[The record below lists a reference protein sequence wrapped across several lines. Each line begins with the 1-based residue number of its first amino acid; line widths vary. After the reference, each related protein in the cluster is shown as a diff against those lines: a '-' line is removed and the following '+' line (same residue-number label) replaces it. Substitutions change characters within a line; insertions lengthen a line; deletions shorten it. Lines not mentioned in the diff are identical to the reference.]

1 MSSTPQIKKLFS
13 NLWLAMSSHVHTILM
28 MALATFMCSLCNS
41 QTLQLNHATFIE
53 GKQLH
58 DDPRSSLIKLPHS
71 WNEER
76 PQRKGIGTYNLN
88 FTIDKSPQIE
98 SYAIYIPRIGN
109 RFEIFINNE
118 LIQISGKVDDRRFF
132 EINKSILTIIPKNT
146 LLLGLNTI
154 SIIVYGES
162 GRYAGLS
169 TIEIGDFELLNK
181 KNEWRQL
188 LFVFSNIALVIICF
202 FIAIISILYSY
213 FSKNKYFFCIGAS
226 SLAWGLSNI
235 CSIINYFP
243 YNYRILLFIN
253 DFLDA
258 IAFSFMLFALFKTM
272 RVSQKSILTM
282 VNIYLYV
289 TFFLLVI
296 YHDEYPIARTAY
308 LDITT
313 ILIFISI
320 VLSIKSLLKRNKEQS
335 ILIFFSLL
343 LALFFF
349 MHDQFFISHNEF
361 NYELMSYSKYSYIL
375 FMIAISTALANQVIR
390 VNSFIHKNHARIDSK
405 LRFVKLNLAQS
416 YYKKS
421 LVEKKL
427 ILQQERWRLMQD
439 MHDGLGHRL
448 IGLQQAVQDPNQSS
462 ETLNQLVKLTIA
474 ELRTTIQSI
483 NAQHDNI
490 SYMLGDLRERLD
502 FLCAQYKK
510 ELKWSVEEMPVL
522 ALIDENR
529 ISNIEKIV
537 LEIFTNIAK
546 HSNATIV
553 KLTASYTPTE
563 NITIEIEENGHGFI
577 IHDSPDDSKN
587 ATQSLGLVGI
597 HRRANESKIKLHF
610 TNEGKIVRLLI
621 SLR

>member
-1 MSSTPQIKKLFS
+1 MSSTTRFKQLFKKLGLVAPS
-13 NLWLAMSSHVHTILM
+13 RI
-28 MALATFMCSLCNS
+28 LATFYIAIATLLCPVCHA
-41 QTLQLNHATFIE
+41 QVLQFDRAVFLE
-53 GKQLH
+53 GKQLNE
-58 DDPRSSLIKLPHS
+58 DSTSVSIKLPHS
-71 WNEER
+71 WNDDR
-76 PQRKGIGTYNLN
+76 PQRKGIATYVIN
-88 FTIDKSPQIE
+88 FIVPKTMALGSL
-98 SYAIYIPRIGN
+98 AIYIPRIGN

-118 LIQISGKVDDRRFF
+118 LVESSEKVEDNRFF
-132 EINKSILTIIPKNT
+132 EINKSILTVIPKNI
-146 LLLGLNTI
+146 LLAESNTMKI
-154 SIIVYGES
+154 VVYGES

-169 TIEIGDFELLNK
+169 TISVGSFELLREK
-181 KNEWRQL
+181 HERRQL
-188 LFVFSNIALVIICF
+188 FFYFSNIALVIICF
-202 FIAIISILYSY
+202 FISLISIVYSY
-213 FSKNKYFFCIGAS
+213 FTKNKYYFYIGIS
-226 SLAWGLSNI
+226 SISWGLSNI
-235 CSIINYFP
+235 CSLISYFP
-243 YNYRILLFIN
+243 YNYRIILFFN

-258 IAFSFMLFALFKTM
+258 IAISLMLLTLFKIM
-272 RVSQKSILTM
+272 RVSQKWTTSLIY
-282 VNIYLYV
+282 IYLYL

-296 YHDEYPIARTAY
+296 YHDDYPVARTIY
-308 LDITT
+308 LDTT
-313 ILIFISI
+313 LILFFVSI
-320 VLSIKSLLKRNKEQS
+320 YLCIKSLLKRNKEQS
-335 ILIFFSLL
+335 VLIFFSLL
-343 LALFFF
+343 LSLFFF
-349 MHDQFFISHNEF
+349 TYDQIFIYRTPLS
-361 NYELMSYSKYSYIL
+361 YELMSYSKYSYIL
-375 FMIAISTALANQVIR
+375 FMIAISTALANQFMK
-390 VNSFIHKNHARIDSK
+390 VNAFIHKNHARIDSK
-405 LRFVKLNLAQS
+405 LKFVKLNLAQS

-448 IGLQQAVQDPNQSS
+448 IGLQQAVQDPKQSS
-462 ETLNQLVKLTIA
+462 ETLNQLVKLTVA

-483 NAQHDNI
+483 NAHHDNI

-502 FLCAQYKK
+502 FLCTQYKK

-529 ISNIEKIV
+529 IANIEKIV

-563 NITIEIEENGHGFI
+563 NITIEIEENGYGFI

-587 ATQSLGLVGI
+587 TTQSLGLLGI